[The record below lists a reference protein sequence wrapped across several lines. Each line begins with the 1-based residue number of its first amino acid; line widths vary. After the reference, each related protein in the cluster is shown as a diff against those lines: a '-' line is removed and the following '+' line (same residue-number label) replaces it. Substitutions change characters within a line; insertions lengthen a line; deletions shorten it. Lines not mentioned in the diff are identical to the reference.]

1 MAFGG
6 SATGTGSSISLTSVT
21 AGATICVFPTDTNGN
36 ATAFTVSDAQG
47 TYSARGTIQGISGDT
62 STQLL
67 ILTNAN
73 AGTHTISLAATGD
86 TIVGGLAFWYTGVG
100 DVDNSHN
107 AIAGTHA
114 SVTTTANNGT
124 SGSFTSTTNGCTI
137 VGVAINLLT
146 TAACTVGTS
155 PFTFVSRATGSIA
168 AVNGYRLEDAAQAT
182 AGSTN
187 VACQYA
193 SGSHVTAVIGF
204 ALAPASSN
212 VTDSLTGQT
221 ATFSEGTVSPALA
234 YGVTGQSA
242 TFSEGTVAGAVS
254 YALTGQT
261 ATFALGTVVPAIS
274 YPVTGQTATFTE
286 GTISASLGG
295 TVTLQLSGQTATFTE
310 GTLAASVA
318 AALSAQTATFTE
330 GTLAPS
336 ISSALTGQSATFSE
350 GVLAPSVS
358 TALAGQTATFTE
370 GTITPSQGGDVVI
383 QLSGLQAAF
392 TLGTISATGGDQPLP
407 PVSQDAG
414 GRIRPTL
421 YFIEVEG
428 KKFEA
433 PTLADALNIL
443 AKVKNLAKQHALTVA
458 RAATSRAKPNKPVPP
473 IRIPKIKGSEVLR
486 EAAAETQK
494 EVRAIYESALRDA
507 EIGMLIEIAK
517 RRDEEEDTILLL
529 M

>member
-6 SATGTGSSISLTSVT
+6 SATGTTTISLTSVT

-47 TYSARGTIQGISGDT
+47 TYSARGTIQGVSGDT

-67 ILTNAN
+67 VLTNAN
-73 AGTHTISLAATGD
+73 AGTHTISLSSTGD
-86 TIVGGLAFWYTGVG
+86 TIVVGLAFWYTGVG

-114 SVTTTANNGT
+114 TVTTTANNGT

-137 VGVAINLLT
+137 VCVAINLVT

-155 PFTFVSRATGSIA
+155 PFTFVSRASGSIA
-168 AVNGYRLEDAAQAT
+168 STNGYRVEDAAQAT

-193 SGSHVTAVIGF
+193 SSSHVTAVIGF
-204 ALAPASSN
+204 ALAPSSSN
-212 VTDSLTGQT
+212 VT
-221 ATFSEGTVSPALA
+221 A
-234 YGVTGQSA
+234 
-242 TFSEGTVAGAVS
+242 
-254 YALTGQT
+254 
-261 ATFALGTVVPAIS
+261 
-274 YPVTGQTATFTE
+274 
-286 GTISASLGG
+286 
-295 TVTLQLSGQTATFTE
+295 
-310 GTLAASVA
+310 
-318 AALSAQTATFTE
+318 
-330 GTLAPS
+330 
-336 ISSALTGQSATFSE
+336 ALTGQSATFAA
-350 GVLAPSVS
+350 GAAAPSSSVALTGQGATFSAGTLGAVPTVALTGQGATFASGTLVPSTTVALTGQAANFTAGNVS
-358 TALAGQTATFTE
+358 AGGPVTVSLTGQAATFSPGTLSAAIDTALTGTSASFAAGTLVPTPQLGLTGTAATFSPGSLSAAIDTALLGQQALFAPGQLGIQGDVTVALTGQAAVFTAGQLT
-370 GTITPSQGGDVVI
+370 V
-383 QLSGLQAAF
+383 SGA
-392 TLGTISATGGDQPLP
+392 
-407 PVSQDAG
+407 VSQDAG
-414 GRIRPTL
+414 GRIRPTI

-428 KKFEA
+428 KRFEA

-443 AKVKNLAKQHALTVA
+443 AKVKSLAKQHALDVA
-458 RAATSRAKPNKPVPP
+458 RAATSKAKPNKPVPP